1 MVYEIEQLK
10 FKHIF
15 DYCPRFVVTVVIALP
30 VFAVFTK

>member
-15 DYCPRFVVTVVIALP
+15 DYCPRFVVTVIAFP
-30 VFAVFTK
+30 VFAVFIK